1 MIISKKRQYQDTAS
15 IREPGRCRPEFC
27 DEPVDQTSTDPKLG
41 ARRNHKFLSHFRL
54 IGHETNRPPHAL
66 ARVPN
71 PRRRHIAIGKQWPQS
86 QSRAGPQSST
96 VVYYLS
102 ATVYC
107 IEIVDSLRAQS
118 TI

>member
-27 DEPVDQTSTDPKLG
+27 DEPVDQTSRDPKLV

-54 IGHETNRPPHAL
+54 IGQGRITA
-66 ARVPN
+66 
-71 PRRRHIAIGKQWPQS
+71 
-86 QSRAGPQSST
+86 SRASASAQSSSEADCHWET
-96 VVYYLS
+96 MATKSMQSFAHKSSTAVYDLS

-107 IEIVDSLRAQS
+107 I
-118 TI
+118 